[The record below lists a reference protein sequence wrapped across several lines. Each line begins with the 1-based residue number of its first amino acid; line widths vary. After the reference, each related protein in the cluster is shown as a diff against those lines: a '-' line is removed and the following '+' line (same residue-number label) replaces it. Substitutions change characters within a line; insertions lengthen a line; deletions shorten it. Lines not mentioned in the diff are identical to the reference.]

1 MKWNEIH
8 QQTSATVFSGLL
20 INYPL
25 NLVLLWF
32 ILQWLEITNPF
43 VVGTM
48 ITFFMTIFAYIR
60 VYVIL
65 RWFEKRE
72 PLP

>member
-72 PLP
+72 PIP

>member
-32 ILQWLEITNPF
+32 ILKWLEITNPF